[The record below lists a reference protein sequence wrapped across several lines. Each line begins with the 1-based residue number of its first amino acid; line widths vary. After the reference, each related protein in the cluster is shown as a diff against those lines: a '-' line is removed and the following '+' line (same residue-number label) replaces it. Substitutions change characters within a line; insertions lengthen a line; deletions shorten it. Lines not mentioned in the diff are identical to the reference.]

1 MLIILTWNLENLE
14 TLLLLLKLIISIKQ
28 AFGEVYTWL
37 KFSAE
42 FFFSFPDS
50 KIFRET
56 TCLRV
61 SWSCLVTSYNCKQGS
76 METNLQQF
84 SSLLFSNIKK
94 IGHLAILKLLINR
107 GLQHFNS
114 WDQMGLFSW
123 AKIKVRKTIQ
133 AKERSKGEIQRV

>member
-1 MLIILTWNLENLE
+1 MKSRKSWDSSVAPEADYLYKTSHLVKYIHGLNFLH
-14 TLLLLLKLIISIKQ
+14 S
-28 AFGEVYTWL
+28 
-37 KFSAE
+37 

-133 AKERSKGEIQRV
+133 AKERSKREIQRV